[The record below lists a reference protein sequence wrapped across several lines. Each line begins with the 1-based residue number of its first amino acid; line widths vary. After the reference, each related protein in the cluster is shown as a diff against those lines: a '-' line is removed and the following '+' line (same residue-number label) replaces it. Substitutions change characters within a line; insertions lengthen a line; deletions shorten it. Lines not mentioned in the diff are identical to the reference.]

1 VSYLSE
7 DAGMTFPTF
16 EMAWKEEEEIAE
28 RGLIPYYLTE
38 LRDAVISA
46 HGLTDLDN
54 EIVFFLMLHAS
65 PHQRVKATTLAYIR
79 ADEERRKRFEDSR
92 DRPVINQHRGSGTT
106 K

>member
-46 HGLTDLDN
+46 HRTD
-54 EIVFFLMLHAS
+54 
-65 PHQRVKATTLAYIR
+65 R
-79 ADEERRKRFEDSR
+79 SR
-92 DRPVINQHRGSGTT
+92 
-106 K
+106 